1 MRSGRRLLPLVFF
14 TLCASLLA
22 QSNPVLFAPVVT
34 YESGGSY
41 SFAVAL
47 GDVNGDG
54 KLDVV
59 VGSKCPIQ
67 SQCPYASGGP
77 LGLISVLGGNGDG
90 TFQSPVDYSSGGYTP
105 LSVGLADLNGDGH
118 LDIVVVNLC
127 QDDSY
132 CAVHGEVSILLNNG
146 DGTFH
151 LTAQYDSAGQEPAS
165 VAIRDMNGDGH
176 PDLVVVNVDSR
187 VSVFM
192 NDGDGTFGTPSVYN
206 SGGWGSQSVAIADV
220 NGDGHLDVVVSNF
233 CYTYASCSDGA
244 NIGVLLN
251 NGDGSLESALNYPS
265 GGEATYA
272 MAVADIN
279 GDGTPDVIAAHQCS
293 LGSHYICSTSI
304 VSVLLNNGDGTFKAP
319 MIYGSG
325 GWYAYSVEV
334 ADVNGDGKLDLVLTN
349 ACASAYCSSA
359 TAGWLVVLVGNGDGT
374 FQTPQRYSS
383 GGIGA
388 MSIAIADVNGDGKPD
403 LLAATA
409 CVSST
414 CSGTGYPGENPGSIA
429 VFINITPWPYKAF
442 VQPPINADASSM
454 FKANRGVI
462 PVKFSLT
469 KNNTAICDLPAATI
483 AVTRT
488 AGGTTGAIDE
498 ASYLSPADNGSNFRI
513 TACHYVYNLAASVLG
528 VGTYHVDIKL
538 NGVAVGS
545 AVFALK

>member
-54 KLDVV
+54 KPDVV

-105 LSVGLADLNGDGH
+105 ESVRLADLNGDGH

-151 LTAQYDSAGQEPAS
+151 LTAQYDSAGQEAPS
-165 VAIRDMNGDGH
+165 LAIGDLNGDGH
-176 PDLVVVNVDSR
+176 PDLVVVNTNNV
-187 VSVFM
+187 VVFI
-192 NDGDGTFGTPSVYN
+192 NNGDGTFGTPGVYN
-206 SGGWGSQSVAIADV
+206 SGGWGSGSVAIGDV
-220 NGDGHLDVVVSNF
+220 NRDGHLDVVVSNV
-233 CYTYASCSDGA
+233 CYTYSIGCDDGT
-244 NIGVLLN
+244 IGVLLN
-251 NGDGSLESALNYPS
+251 NGDGSFQAALSYPAGAEAPSAI
-265 GGEATYA
+265 
-272 MAVADIN
+272 AVADIN
-279 GDGTPDVIAAHQCS
+279 ADGKPDLIALSQCV

-319 MIYGSG
+319 TIYGSG
-325 GWYAYSVEV
+325 GWFPTSVGV

-349 ACASAYCSSA
+349 GRATACCSGA
-359 TAGWLVVLVGNGDGT
+359 TAGWLAVLVGNGDGT
-374 FQTPQRYSS
+374 FQTPQVYSS
-383 GGIGA
+383 GGTGA

-403 LLAATA
+403 LVAAT
-409 CVSST
+409 CVAS
-414 CSGTGYPGENPGSIA
+414 CAGTLDPGENPGSIS
-429 VFINITPWPYKAF
+429 VFINITPWPYKAL
-442 VQPPINADASSM
+442 VQPPINADASSI

-462 PVKFSLT
+462 PVKFTLT
-469 KNNTAICDLPAATI
+469 QNNAATCTLPAATI

-488 AGGTTGAIDE
+488 AGGTLGSVDE
-498 ASYLSPADNGSNFRI
+498 GLYSMAADSGSNFRI
-513 TACHYVYNLAASVLG
+513 DQTACQYVYNLAASALG
-528 VGTYHVDIKL
+528 VGTYGVDIKI
-538 NGVAVGS
+538 NGVVVGS